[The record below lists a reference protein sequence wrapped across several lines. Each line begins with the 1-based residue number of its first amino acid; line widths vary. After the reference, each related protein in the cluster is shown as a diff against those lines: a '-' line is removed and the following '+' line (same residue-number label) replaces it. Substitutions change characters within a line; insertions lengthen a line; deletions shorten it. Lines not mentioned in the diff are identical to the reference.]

1 MLSKIKEKIKKNSF
15 FKKSKEHKK
24 SILKVNVFYLISWFS
39 FYFLI
44 LGLVGLTFFFNPRIE
59 FNLSD
64 NNEIKKEPAPFYII
78 EDLKNFKENSIL
90 TRENILKYKVDKEEF
105 LNALL
110 EKEKEYLKDK
120 KYSLEEKKEYL
131 KSVKEKINS
140 DLELVEEG
148 LFFIINNKNSKEI
161 IATNKNGF
169 IGYYNKEVFN
179 EQNKEQEYFNNVI
192 KNIKF
197 INNENYSEK
206 KYKDLEIS
214 KRKINNKE
222 VFDIRETINKFEIRE
237 EMKNNYMIDQFIKQ
251 KKYNFH
257 VLNQLNKIEYTTVDE
272 KIKNIYYYNANIKGS
287 FTNYNNIKKD
297 LEKALIEATEELN
310 AVINDM
316 IISSIFSLMLM
327 ILFLYGYKREVK
339 ILREIENKELS
350 KSDKNT
356 EIINKEEVE
365 VEEVKV
371 EVIKI

>member
-179 EQNKEQEYFNNVI
+179 EQNKEQEYFNNII

-197 INNENYSEK
+197 INDKNYYEK